1 MNSDSIEV
9 IVFDAPIADAGLD
22 TTIDLGFSVVLSGS
36 GGINYA
42 WSPSIGLNDAFSPT
56 PTCTTD
62 STRTYVLTVT
72 DLNGCTDT
80 DSVVVTLSG
89 EQIITIYN
97 IITPNGD
104 GFNDTW
110 YIENIL
116 NFPNNNIS
124 IFNRYGQIVHEATA
138 YANDWDGTRNGD
150 ALPDGSY
157 YYVIEM
163 TDTGEIFKGTLNI
176 VKSEN

>member
-1 MNSDSIEV
+1 M
-9 IVFDAPIADAGLD
+9 
-22 TTIDLGFSVVLSGS
+22 
-36 GGINYA
+36 
-42 WSPSIGLNDAFSPT
+42 
-56 PTCTTD
+56 
-62 STRTYVLTVT
+62 
-72 DLNGCTDT
+72 NGCTDT

-116 NFPNNNIS
+116 NFPNNTIS